1 MQLTNVNQAK
11 SFNLPYLLIA
21 LILLGVIFL
30 SIGSITSEA
39 ASDITIIIDGQVLET
54 DVAPFIE
61 DGRTLVPMRAIF
73 EGLGAD
79 VSWNE
84 TDKRVTG
91 TKAGIVVIL
100 HIGDK
105 TAIVNGQPMELDVAA
120 KIYNSRT
127 MVPGRFIAETLGAQ
141 VDWDASTR
149 TVKIQS
155 GAIPGGDVDQPDLTE
170 KTGVYIGQID
180 NNFIEIEV
188 AGEAKTYL
196 YPPEYKWVIDEHLD
210 TGDMVKILYM
220 ENAVG
225 QLQILKF
232 ENPDTSNVMKDI
244 TGIFTGL
251 IDNHSI
257 EIQVDGEY
265 KAFAIPEDMVL
276 TGFQEQEKVL
286 FDYYIDVNFRNALI
300 TMEKI
305 D

>member
-1 MQLTNVNQAK
+1 MQLTAINQSK
-11 SFNLPYLLIA
+11 PFKISYLFITIILI
-21 LILLGVIFL
+21 GVIIL
-30 SIGSITSEA
+30 GLGAIRSEA

-79 VSWNE
+79 VTWNE
-84 TDKRVTG
+84 SARRVTG
-91 TKAGIVVIL
+91 TKDSVVVIL

-105 TAIVNGQPMELDVAA
+105 TALVNGQPLEIDVAA
-120 KIYNSRT
+120 KIFNSRT
-127 MVPGRFIAETLGAQ
+127 MVPGRFIAESLGAQ
-141 VDWDASTR
+141 VDWNASTR
-149 TVKIQS
+149 TVTIKS
-155 GAIPGGDVDQPDLTE
+155 GDVPGGDVDQPDLTE

-210 TGDMVKILYM
+210 KGDMVTILYM
-220 ENAVG
+220 ENEVG

-265 KAFAIPEDMVL
+265 KAYVIPEDMVL
-276 TGFQEQEKVL
+276 TGFKEQDKVL

-305 D
+305 E